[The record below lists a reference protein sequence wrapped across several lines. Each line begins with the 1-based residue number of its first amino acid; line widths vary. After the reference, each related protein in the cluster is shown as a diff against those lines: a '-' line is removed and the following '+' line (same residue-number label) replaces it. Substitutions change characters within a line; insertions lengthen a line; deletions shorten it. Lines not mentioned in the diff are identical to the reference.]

1 VIEFKV
7 EDSMGKAYVA
17 VPDSGKGPGVLVL
30 HAWWGLDD
38 FFKSFCDRLAGAGFV
53 ALAPD
58 VYGGKIAST
67 VEEADDLVSN
77 LDRRS
82 ANATLLAALDA
93 LKAHPA
99 VTGEGLGAVGFS
111 LGALFALQVA
121 DQRPADIVGVV
132 LFYGGEG
139 PVASPLSVLG
149 HFAEHDGWG
158 ADPPEVQE
166 LKKML
171 LDAGGEALF
180 YTYPGT
186 QHWFFESDVTAA
198 YREEAAAL
206 AWART
211 VEFLRSRLEQP
222 G

>member
-7 EDSMGKAYVA
+7 KDSMEKAYVA
-17 VPDSGKGPGVLVL
+17 VPQSGKGPGVLVL
-30 HAWWGLDD
+30 HAWWGLND
-38 FFKSFCDRLAGAGFV
+38 FFKRFCDRLAGAGFV

-58 VYGGKIAST
+58 LYGGKIAST
-67 VEEADDLVSN
+67 VEDAENLVSS
-77 LDRRS
+77 LDRKR
-82 ANATLLAALDA
+82 ANSTMLAALDA

-121 DQRPADIVGVV
+121 DQRPADIAAVV
-132 LFYGGEG
+132 VFYGGEG

-149 HFAEHDGWG
+149 HFAERDGWG

-180 YTYPGT
+180 HTYPGT

-198 YREEAAAL
+198 YHEEAATL
-206 AWART
+206 AWTRT
-211 VEFLRSRLEQP
+211 VEFLRNRLKQP
-222 G
+222 V